1 MQPWAQEVGTL
12 ILKQCIGIISVSL
25 GFVTLYAYSVCVC
38 ELKMCL
44 YLLYMHG
51 YFPCMYVCV
60 SHVYS
65 DCRGQRMVS
74 DPLNL
79 ELQMVASH
87 HVGAEN

>member
-1 MQPWAQEVGTL
+1 MYADLGSGSWHFDSQTL
-12 ILKQCIGIISVSL
+12 HWDNIYVIGLCHII
-25 GFVTLYAYSVCVC
+25 YIPCVC

-44 YLLYMHG
+44 YLLYMYG
-51 YFPCMYVCV
+51 YFPCMYACV
-60 SHVYS
+60 LHVYS

-74 DPLNL
+74 DPLKL